1 MRNRNKKTKI
11 TIFFSIIIVV
21 VLASFI
27 AFSNTFE
34 RIAPNISL
42 DNNQEDTIYW
52 NARDKINLKVEDNLG
67 LKNLKVEFSKD
78 NEETKNILINK
89 TLNGKEFNVE
99 LDLPKPKFNEKLDKY
114 TIYIK
119 ANDKSLWNWFGGNVS
134 EKIINVIVDNKKPQV
149 SVIANSY
156 NITQGGAASVVFYAQ
171 DDNLTDLYIE
181 VNNRIFK
188 VVPFMKDDYYIALI
202 AWDLRDGDEF
212 EARIVAKDKANNII
226 KERIPYYYSNKKYKV
241 SHIEVGDAF
250 IDGKIRD
257 LYEANSDNSLSDR
270 ALIFDFVNAK
280 LRQENEKLIH
290 KVTQVVSNELVTDF
304 KLNAFL
310 PLKNGM
316 KVADFGD
323 HRYYKYNGNQI
334 SESYHMGLDLASTKM
349 APIVLGNDGKIVF
362 AQDNG
367 IYGLNLIIDH
377 GLGLYTLYGHCTKK
391 NVEIGDIV
399 NAKST
404 IANTG
409 TSGLALG
416 DHLHFG
422 VLVQGVEVRPEEW
435 MDTKWLNDNIFGII
449 KKAKEVINKK

>member
-1 MRNRNKKTKI
+1 MRRNKKTKI
-11 TIFFSIIIVV
+11 TLFFIII
-21 VLASFI
+21 LAAFLT
-27 AFSNTFE
+27 AFVGFSNTFE
-34 RIAPNISL
+34 RVAPNIVL
-42 DNNQEDTIYW
+42 NDNDNDTIYW
-52 NARDKINLKVEDNLG
+52 NTRDKITLKVDDNLG
-67 LKNLKVEFSKD
+67 LKNLRIEYSKD
-78 NEETKNILINK
+78 NEESK
-89 TLNGKEFNVE
+89 TLLANKNTNSKELSIE
-99 LDLPKPKFNEKLDKY
+99 LDLPKPKFNEKLERY
-114 TIYIK
+114 QVFVK
-119 ANDKSLWNWFGGNVS
+119 ATDKSLWNWFSGNVS
-134 EKIINVIVDNKKPQV
+134 EKIINVIIDNKKPQV

-156 NITQGGAASVVFYAQ
+156 NINQGGAASVVFYAQ

-188 VVPFMKDDYYIALI
+188 AVPFIKDDYYIALI
-202 AWDLRDGDEF
+202 AWDLRDGNDF

-226 KERIPYYYSNKKYKV
+226 KERIPYYYSNKKYRV
-241 SHIEVGDAF
+241 SHIDVGDNF
-250 IDGKIRD
+250 IDGKIKD
-257 LYEANSDNSLSDR
+257 LYEVNSDNSLNDR

-280 LRQENEKLIH
+280 LREENEKLIH
-290 KVTQVVSNELVTDF
+290 KVTKIVSNELVNDF

-323 HRYYKYNGNQI
+323 HRFYKYNGNQI

-349 APIVLGNDGKIVF
+349 APIVLSNDGKVVF
-362 AQDNG
+362 AQENG

-391 NVEIGDIV
+391 EVEIDDIV
-399 NAKST
+399 SAKKT
-404 IANTG
+404 IASTG

-435 MDTKWLNDNIFGII
+435 MDTKWLNDNIFGVIN
-449 KKAKEVINKK
+449 KAKEIINKK

>member
-1 MRNRNKKTKI
+1 MRRNRKTKI
-11 TIFFSIIIVV
+11 TLFFSIILIV
-21 VLASFI
+21 FI
-27 AFSNTFE
+27 AAFVAFSSTFE
-34 RIAPNISL
+34 RVAPTISIE
-42 DNNQEDTIYW
+42 NNNNDTMYW
-52 NARDKINLKVEDNLG
+52 NGRDKIILKAEDNLG
-67 LKNLKVEFSKD
+67 LKNIKIEYSKD
-78 NEETKNILINK
+78 NDETKNILINK
-89 TLNGKEFNVE
+89 TINAKEFKAE
-99 LDLPKPKFNEKLDKY
+99 LDLPKPKFNEKLDRY
-114 TIYIK
+114 TLYIK
-119 ANDKSLWNWFGGNVS
+119 ANDKSLWNWFGGNTS
-134 EKIINVIVDNKKPQV
+134 EQTINVIVDNKKPQV

-181 VNNRIFK
+181 VNNRIFQ
-188 VVPFMKDDYYIALI
+188 VAPFVKDDYYIALI
-202 AWDLRDGDEF
+202 AWDLRDGNDF

-226 KERIPYYYSNKKYKV
+226 KERIPYYYSNKKYRV
-241 SHIEVGDAF
+241 SNIEVGDNF
-250 IDGKIRD
+250 IDGKIKD
-257 LYEANSDNSLSDR
+257 LYEANSDNSLNDR

-280 LRQENEKLIH
+280 LRSENEKIIH
-290 KVTQVVSNELVTDF
+290 KITKVVSNELVNDF

-323 HRYYKYNGNQI
+323 HRFYKYNGNQI

-349 APIVLGNDGKIVF
+349 APITLSNDGKIVF

-391 NVEIGDIV
+391 NVELGDIV
-399 NAKST
+399 NAKTT

-435 MDTKWLNDNIFGII
+435 MDSKWLNDNVFGII
-449 KKAKEVINKK
+449 KKAKEIINKK